1 MNIRSLISKR
11 FGGESF
17 GISTGEYKFGKI
29 KSAKEKAMKENPNL
43 PIINLGIGEPDG
55 MADQGIIDKLY
66 SEAMVYENRG
76 YADNGCEEFKIAA
89 IKYMEN
95 IYGVKGLDLA
105 TEVTHAIGGKNAFA
119 FLPAALIDEGDYA
132 LITSPG
138 YPVLGIHTEWMGGKV
153 YPLPLLE
160 ENNFLPQLD
169 KIPQDILDKSK
180 MLYINYPNNPT
191 GAIATKKF
199 YKEVITFA
207 KKNNIIIISDPA
219 YGTLQFEGE
228 PLSILSIEGA
238 KDVALEVHSMSK
250 SFNMTGWRL
259 AFVVG
264 NKLLLDLFK
273 HSKNNYDS
281 GQFLAIQKAGIYAL
295 EHPEITEGIKDKYF
309 RRHQSLVKLLNKLGF
324 NASIPGGT
332 FFLYVKIPKGIKN
345 GVKFSN
351 AEEFSQ
357 YLIKEL
363 HISSVPWDEEGPF
376 IRFSVT
382 FELGNKTEEEIFN
395 EIEKRMTSVEFEF

>member
-1 MNIRSLISKR
+1 MNIRKLISKR
-11 FGGESF
+11 FGGETF
-17 GISTGEYKFGKI
+17 GTATGEYKFGKI
-29 KSAKEKAMKENPNL
+29 KSAKEQAMKENPDL
-43 PIINLGIGEPDG
+43 PIIDLGIGEPDG
-55 MADQGIIDKLY
+55 MADQGIIDELY
-66 SEAMVYENRG
+66 KQAMIYENRG
-76 YADNGCEEFKIAA
+76 YADNGCEEYKEAA
-89 IKYMEN
+89 VKYMEK
-95 IYGVKGLDLA
+95 IYKVKGLDIK

-119 FLPAALIDEGDYA
+119 FLPAALINEGDYA

-153 YPLPLLE
+153 YPLPLKE
-160 ENNFLPQLD
+160 ENNFLPELD
-169 KIPQDILDKSK
+169 KIPQEILKKSK

-191 GAIATKKF
+191 GAVATREF
-199 YKEVITFA
+199 YEKVIDFA
-207 KKNNIIIISDPA
+207 KRNNIIVVSDPA

-228 PLSILSIEGA
+228 PLSILSIDGA
-238 KDVALEVHSMSK
+238 KDVAIEVHSMSK

-295 EHPEITEGIKDKYF
+295 EHPEITEEIKKKYH
-309 RRHQSLVKLLNKLGF
+309 RRHKKLVKLLNNIGF
-324 NASIPGGT
+324 KAKMPGGT
-332 FFLYVKIPKGIKN
+332 FFLYVRIPKSTKDGIVFK
-345 GVKFSN
+345 N

-357 YLIKEL
+357 YLIKKL
-363 HISSVPWDEEGPF
+363 HISSVPWDDQGPF

-382 FELGNKTEEEIFN
+382 FELQGKTEDEIF
-395 EIEKRMTSVEFEF
+395 EELKRRLTSVEFEF